1 MGRDISLTGGEIT
14 ILKTLGFGGAPMSG
28 ANLLKKVDDLGD
40 AEVIDLLQGLLAQDY
55 VLSSK
60 VDIRKI
66 DDVKTSSFRVSPA
79 NSRNL
84 RDALSPSRDR
94 AQARDRRQRR
104 S

>member
-14 ILKTLGFGGAPMSG
+14 VLKTIGLGGAPMSG

-40 AEVIDLLQGLLAQDY
+40 AEVIDILQGLMAQDY

-66 DDVKTSSFRVSPA
+66 DDVKTSSFRVSPT
-79 NSRNL
+79 NSRDL

-94 AQARDRRQRR
+94 AQSRERRQRR